1 MFTFSIKREIR
12 HFHVVVVQK
21 RERNVQKSVMHHAKL
36 LFFLINP
43 FVFMMFS
50 LLSASLDRK
59 VMCFHRPLFFFF
71 QASAVGVFGA
81 VPDPILGGGMSR
93 IVGDSEQGNEFIIP

>member
-1 MFTFSIKREIR
+1 
-12 HFHVVVVQK
+12 
-21 RERNVQKSVMHHAKL
+21 MHLAKL

-43 FVFMMFS
+43 IVFMMFS
-50 LLSASLDRK
+50 LRSASLDRK
-59 VMCFHRPLFFFF
+59 VPFVFSQTFVFFF
-71 QASAVGVFGA
+71 QASAVGIFGA

>member
-1 MFTFSIKREIR
+1 M
-12 HFHVVVVQK
+12 QK
-21 RERNVQKSVMHHAKL
+21 REKNVQKSVMHHAKL

-43 FVFMMFS
+43 IVFMMFS

-59 VMCFHRPLFFFF
+59 VPFVFSQTFVFFFF

>member
-1 MFTFSIKREIR
+1 
-12 HFHVVVVQK
+12 
-21 RERNVQKSVMHHAKL
+21 MHDAKL

-59 VMCFHRPLFFFF
+59 VPFVFSQTFVFFF

>member
-1 MFTFSIKREIR
+1 MQSCC
-12 HFHVVVVQK
+12 
-21 RERNVQKSVMHHAKL
+21 
-36 LFFLINP
+36 FFLINP
-43 FVFMMFS
+43 IVFTD
-50 LLSASLDRK
+50 L
-59 VMCFHRPLFFFF
+59 CLFFFF

>member
-1 MFTFSIKREIR
+1 MQSCC
-12 HFHVVVVQK
+12 
-21 RERNVQKSVMHHAKL
+21 
-36 LFFLINP
+36 FFLINP
-43 FVFMMFS
+43 IIFMMFS

-59 VMCFHRPLFFFF
+59 VPFCMSFHRPMFLFF

>member
-1 MFTFSIKREIR
+1 
-12 HFHVVVVQK
+12 
-21 RERNVQKSVMHHAKL
+21 
-36 LFFLINP
+36 
-43 FVFMMFS
+43 MFS
-50 LLSASLDRK
+50 QTF
-59 VMCFHRPLFFFF
+59 VFFFF

>member
-1 MFTFSIKREIR
+1 M
-12 HFHVVVVQK
+12 QK

-43 FVFMMFS
+43 IVFMMFS
-50 LLSASLDRK
+50 LLSASMDRK
-59 VMCFHRPLFFFF
+59 VPFEFSKTFVFFFK
-71 QASAVGVFGA
+71 ASAVGVFGA

>member
-1 MFTFSIKREIR
+1 M
-12 HFHVVVVQK
+12 QK

-43 FVFMMFS
+43 IVFMMFS

-59 VMCFHRPLFFFF
+59 VPFVFSQTYVFFFP
-71 QASAVGVFGA
+71 ASAVGVFGA
-81 VPDPILGGGMSR
+81 VPDPILGGGMSK

>member
-1 MFTFSIKREIR
+1 
-12 HFHVVVVQK
+12 
-21 RERNVQKSVMHHAKL
+21 
-36 LFFLINP
+36 
-43 FVFMMFS
+43 MMFS

-59 VMCFHRPLFFFF
+59 VPFEFSQTYVLFF

>member
-1 MFTFSIKREIR
+1 
-12 HFHVVVVQK
+12 
-21 RERNVQKSVMHHAKL
+21 MHHAKL

-43 FVFMMFS
+43 IVFMMFS

-59 VMCFHRPLFFFF
+59 VMCFHRPLFFFFF